1 MELIPSNTNID
12 FVGKM
17 RFCGILSACVLGIS
31 ILGWVFLGFN
41 LGIDFRGGT
50 QLQIVVPAAA
60 QGIVDE
66 GRMREAFRKV
76 GYPEAEVTRLGD
88 ESQHEFLVRLSTS
101 EADAAG
107 SAAASGRALA
117 AETVGPAAAGEETD
131 SSGAPVDD
139 VDGPEEADETAAQV
153 PPASETAAGKTAEVK
168 SAAQPSPLPD
178 GASLQPAGET
188 TEDDPAS
195 AGLVGAVQA
204 ALTQEFG
211 VPVVFEG
218 IESIGPR
225 VGAEITWSAIEAV
238 AITSLLIL
246 FYIWLRFDLQYA
258 PGAVVALFHDVLVV
272 AGVWVWFRLPFD
284 QNIIAAM
291 LVILGYSINDTV
303 VIYDRIRENVAL
315 RGKTLIRQVV
325 NESLNQTLSRT
336 LLTTSFTLVVVIG
349 LLIFGGPVLRGLS
362 LALLVG
368 MISGVYSTVYVASAI
383 LIWLEERRAKTAAA

>member
-1 MELIPSNTNID
+1 MQLIPANTNID

-17 RFCGILSACVLGIS
+17 RFCSILSAAALGIS
-31 ILGWVFLGFN
+31 ILGWALLGFN
-41 LGIDFRGGT
+41 LGIDFKGGT
-50 QLQIVVPAAA
+50 QLQIVVPEGA
-60 QGIVDE
+60 QGNVDE
-66 GRMREAFRKV
+66 GRMRDAFARA
-76 GYPEAEVTRLGD
+76 GYSDAEVTRFG
-88 ESQHEFLVRLSTS
+88 EAERRAFLVRLSSS
-101 EADAAG
+101 EAD
-107 SAAASGRALA
+107 SASAPSAGRALA
-117 AETVGPAAAGEETD
+117 ADAPVPPTGSPSAEETD

-139 VDGPEEADETAAQV
+139 VDGPEEADEAAPGEPAAVKTAAQ
-153 PPASETAAGKTAEVK
+153 PPA
-168 SAAQPSPLPD
+168 PPD
-178 GASLQPAGET
+178 ASLQPAGET
-188 TEDDPAS
+188 TEDDPAA

-204 ALTQEFG
+204 SLTQEFG
-211 VPVVFEG
+211 VPVVFES

-225 VGAEITWSAIEAV
+225 MGQEITWSAIQAV

-246 FYIWLRFDLQYA
+246 LYIWLRFDLQYA

-368 MISGVYSTVYVASAI
+368 MISGVYSTVYVATAM
-383 LIWLEERRAKTAAA
+383 LIWLEERKARTAVA